1 MKTKTFKLRTER
13 GERPL
18 RGGGFTKC
26 NDLTLPLTNHVTL
39 AQKLGRAVANL
50 METYGATSAATRRE
64 SLEDLLIRTLVPGQ
78 AWHMKHRAPPIDP
91 QQESFRTEVTY
102 TQGEKILSYQEWRT
116 TQTLLPSSRTPEP

>member
-18 RGGGFTKC
+18 RVGGFTKC
-26 NDLTLPLTNHVTL
+26 NDLALPLTNHVTL

-64 SLEDLLIRTLVPGQ
+64 SLEDLLIRTLFQDRRG
-78 AWHMKHRAPPIDP
+78 
-91 QQESFRTEVTY
+91 T
-102 TQGEKILSYQEWRT
+102 
-116 TQTLLPSSRTPEP
+116 